1 MGWYKDR
8 EFLKTMFRIGIP
20 VMIQNLIQTSLNM
33 VDTVMIGRVGKEAI
47 AAVGL
52 ANQVFFVMI
61 LLVFGINSGASVFIA
76 QFWGKRDLIN
86 IKRTM
91 GVALAF
97 GICVTGLFMLAAI
110 LLPTWMMGLLSDG
123 NPEIIR
129 LGSDYLRIVGW
140 SYIFT
145 AVSFSFA
152 VAARSIEQAK
162 MPTLVSAFSLVVN
175 TLLNYGL
182 IFGKLGMPQLGVQGA
197 AIATLIA
204 RLVEFVIILTLIYRT
219 DHVLAAKPKELVS
232 FSKAYVMKILDKAS
246 PVVANETLWAV
257 GNVLYNVAIA
267 RIGAEAIAGY
277 QVANSLFRFYEVV
290 FMGMAAACQ
299 VMIGNRIGAGEE
311 SLARQYASHFLK
323 MSQSGALLIALF
335 IAFTAG
341 PLLTLFGLDASLTQT
356 TTYLMYLYAAYTFF
370 KTFNLMMI
378 VGVLRGGGDT
388 KYALYVEVAAVWLV
402 GVPLAFIGA
411 VVLKAGVILTVAM
424 LMSEEVLKALLTF
437 KRYVSQKW
445 LNNVIHELH
454 SK

>member
-1 MGWYKDR
+1 MDWLKDR
-8 EFLKTMFRIGIP
+8 EFLKTMFKIGIP

-33 VDTVMIGRVGKEAI
+33 VDTVMIGQVGKEAI

-61 LLVFGINSGASVFIA
+61 LLIFGINSGASVFIA
-76 QFWGKRDLIN
+76 QFWGKRDLTN

-97 GICVTGLFMLAAI
+97 GIVITGLFMLVAV
-110 LLPTWMMGLLSDG
+110 LTPTQIMSVLSDG
-123 NPEIIR
+123 NAEIIR

-162 MPTLVSAFSLVVN
+162 MPTVVSAISLAVN
-175 TLLNYGL
+175 TILNYGL
-182 IFGKLGMPQLGVQGA
+182 IFGKLGMPELGVKGA

-204 RLVEFVIILTLIYRT
+204 RLIEFVVILSVIYKT
-219 DHVLAAKPKELVS
+219 DHVLAARPRELMA
-232 FSKAYVMKILDKAS
+232 FSKSYMLKILDKAS

-257 GNVLYNVAIA
+257 GTVLYNVAVA

-277 QVANSLFRFYEVV
+277 QVANSLFRFYEVI

-311 SLARQYASHFLK
+311 TLARRYASHFLK
-323 MSQSGALLIALF
+323 LTQTGSVLITFFMFLS
-335 IAFTAG
+335 AG
-341 PLLTLFGLDASLTQT
+341 SILKLFGLDPALTQT
-356 TTYLMYLYAAYTFF
+356 TTHLMYLYAAFTFF
-370 KTFNLMMI
+370 KNFNLMMI
-378 VGVLRGGGDT
+378 VGILRGGGDT
-388 KYALYVEVAAVWLV
+388 KYALYIEVAAVWLF
-402 GVPLAFIGA
+402 GVPLAFAGA
-411 VVLKAGVILTVAM
+411 VWLQAGVIITVAM
-424 LMSEEVLKALLTF
+424 LMTEEIVKFILTYR
-437 KRYVSQKW
+437 RYLSQKW

-454 SK
+454 

>member
-1 MGWYKDR
+1 MHWLHDR
-8 EFLKTMFRIGIP
+8 QFINTTLKIGIP

-33 VDTVMIGRVGKEAI
+33 VDTVMIGQVGKEAI

-61 LLVFGINSGASVFIA
+61 LLIFGINSGASVFIA
-76 QFWGKRDLIN
+76 QLWGKRDLTN

-97 GICVTGLFMLAAI
+97 GVAITGLFMLAAVLVPMQI
-110 LLPTWMMGLLSDG
+110 MYLLSDG

-162 MPTLVSAFSLVVN
+162 MPTIVSAFSLMVN
-175 TLLNYGL
+175 TILNYGL
-182 IFGKLGMPQLGVQGA
+182 IFGKLGLPELGVRGA

-204 RLVEFVIILTLIYRT
+204 RIIEFIVILTIIYRT
-219 DHVLAAKPKELVS
+219 DHVLAARPKELVS
-232 FSKAYVMKILDKAS
+232 FSKTYMLKILDRAT

-267 RIGAEAIAGY
+267 RIGAEAIASY
-277 QVANSLFRFYEVV
+277 QVANSLFRFYEVI

-311 SLARQYASHFLK
+311 GLARRYASHFLK
-323 MSQSGALLIALF
+323 LSQTGALLIAVF
-335 IAFTAG
+335 IVFSAG
-341 PLLTLFGLDASLTQT
+341 GIISLFGLEPSLSRT
-356 TTYLMYLYAAYTFF
+356 TTSLMYLYAAFTFS

-378 VGVLRGGGDT
+378 VGILRGGGDT

-402 GVPLAFIGA
+402 GVPLAFAGA
-411 VVLKAGVILTVAM
+411 LWLQAGVVVTVA
-424 LMSEEVLKALLTF
+424 LLLLEEALKSLLTF
-437 KRYVSQKW
+437 RRYRSQKW
-445 LNNVIHELH
+445 LSNVVNEL
-454 SK
+454 

>member
-1 MGWYKDR
+1 MRWFNDR
-8 EFLKTMFRIGIP
+8 QFISTMLKIGIP

-33 VDTVMIGRVGKEAI
+33 VDTVMIGQVGKEAI

-76 QFWGKRDLIN
+76 QLWGKRDLAN

-97 GICVTGLFMLAAI
+97 GVAITGLFMLVAI
-110 LLPTWMMGLLSDG
+110 LAPTQIMSLLSDS
-123 NPEIIR
+123 NPEIVR

-162 MPTLVSAFSLVVN
+162 MPTIVSAFSLIVN
-175 TLLNYGL
+175 TILNYGL
-182 IFGKLGMPQLGVQGA
+182 IFGKLGLPELGVRGA

-204 RLVEFVIILTLIYRT
+204 RLIEFIVILTIIYKT
-219 DHVLAAKPKELVS
+219 DHVLAARPRELVS
-232 FSKAYVMKILDKAS
+232 FSKAYMVKILDKAS
-246 PVVANETLWAV
+246 PVVANETLWAI

-267 RIGAEAIAGY
+267 RIGAEAIASY
-277 QVANSLFRFYEVV
+277 QVANSLFRFYEVI

-311 SLARQYASHFLK
+311 GLARQYASHFLK
-323 MSQSGALLIALF
+323 LSQSGALLIAVF
-335 IAFTAG
+335 IALSAG
-341 PLLTLFGLDASLTQT
+341 GIISLFGLEPALSRT
-356 TTYLMYLYAAYTFF
+356 TTYLMYLYAAFTFS

-378 VGVLRGGGDT
+378 VGILRGGGDT

-402 GVPLAFIGA
+402 GVPLAFAGA
-411 VVLKAGVILTVAM
+411 VWLQAGVIVTVALLM
-424 LMSEEVLKALLTF
+424 LEEVLKSLLTF
-437 KRYVSQKW
+437 RRYMSQKW
-445 LNNVIHELH
+445 LNNVIHEL
-454 SK
+454 

>member
-1 MGWYKDR
+1 MRWFSDR
-8 EFLKTMFRIGIP
+8 QFINTMLKIGIP

-33 VDTVMIGRVGKEAI
+33 VDTVMIGQVGKEAI

-76 QFWGKRDLIN
+76 QLWGKRDLAN

-97 GICVTGLFMLAAI
+97 GVAITGLFMLAAI
-110 LLPTWMMGLLSDG
+110 LAPTQIMSLLSDG
-123 NPEIIR
+123 NPEIVR

-162 MPTLVSAFSLVVN
+162 MPTIVSAFSLIVN
-175 TLLNYGL
+175 TILNYGL
-182 IFGKLGMPQLGVQGA
+182 IFGKLGLPELGVRGA

-204 RLVEFVIILTLIYRT
+204 RLIEFIVILTIIYKT
-219 DHVLAAKPKELVS
+219 DHVLAARPRELVS
-232 FSKAYVMKILDKAS
+232 FSKAYMIKILDKAS
-246 PVVANETLWAV
+246 PVVANETLWAI

-267 RIGAEAIAGY
+267 RIGAEAIASY
-277 QVANSLFRFYEVV
+277 QVANSLFRFYEVI

-311 SLARQYASHFLK
+311 GLARQYASHFLK
-323 MSQSGALLIALF
+323 LSQTGALLIAVF
-335 IAFTAG
+335 IALSAG
-341 PLLTLFGLDASLTQT
+341 GIISLFGLEPALSRT
-356 TTYLMYLYAAYTFF
+356 TTSLMYLYAAFTFS

-402 GVPLAFIGA
+402 GVPLAFAGA
-411 VVLKAGVILTVAM
+411 VWLQAGVIITVALLM
-424 LMSEEVLKALLTF
+424 LEEVLKTLLTF
-437 KRYVSQKW
+437 RRYMSQKW
-445 LNNVIHELH
+445 LNNVIHEL
-454 SK
+454 